1 MTVPLSVVII
11 TVLLIVITTL
21 IIVNIRHKNEIV
33 HYYEE
38 LPMRNYHS
46 IADAHRSANNKAE
59 CNAISASELD
69 EEHAYDEISECEDD
83 KHHPRLEQ
91 VLLGVSRGRHEHDI
105 STSHPGDDGVRH
117 DSLGYESVPTLEP
130 AQLLQPQQT
139 ERDEHLT
146 PKQHMSGHSANGNTD
161 LSRAMERPQLEGNE
175 GPDEPNKMSSSAGYE
190 RVKYDPRLEQVVLNL
205 QRRAGELSAV
215 PAIEH
220 NSSADVASSEIDETR
235 SSQVYERVKYDP
247 RLEQMILNLQRR
259 GDEVSA
265 IERVQD
271 TRSPDIDIS
280 EIDQTHGSEVYEC
293 VKYDPRLEQ
302 MILNLQR
309 RPGGVSDVPAIER
322 VQDTSTAD
330 IGISEIDQTHGSEVY
345 ECVKY
350 DPRLEQMILNLQRRP
365 GGVSD
370 VPAIERVQDT
380 STADIGISEI
390 DQTHGS
396 EVYERVK
403 YDPRLE
409 QMILNLQRRAGG
421 VPDVPVIEHVQE
433 SSSADIASSEMDQTH
448 CSQVYERVQYDHQ
461 LEQMSVN
468 LQRSAGGNDLSAE
481 SASQELLSECVNYDP
496 RLEQVSQATQR
507 SGDAV
512 EQEATLTESLLNEPQ
527 QSDTSALATGEMNAD
542 PSCSEN
548 TEDIYETISGYER
561 VTYDPRLVRAL
572 FHRSGAV
579 RHDGASDLT
588 RTIIL

>member
-1 MTVPLSVVII
+1 MIV
-11 TVLLIVITTL
+11 TVLLIIITSL
-21 IIVNIRHKNEIV
+21 IIVNIHHKNEID

-46 IADAHRSANNKAE
+46 IADAHRSANHEAE
-59 CNAISASELD
+59 SNAISESDSD
-69 EEHAYDEISECEDD
+69 EEHAYDEISECEDE
-83 KHHPRLEQ
+83 KHHPRLERT
-91 VLLGVSRGRHEHDI
+91 LLGVSRGRHEHDI

-130 AQLLQPQQT
+130 AQLLQSQQT
-139 ERDEHLT
+139 ERDEHRT
-146 PKQHMSGHSANGNTD
+146 PEQHMSGHSDTD

-175 GPDEPNKMSSSAGYE
+175 GPNEPNKVSSSAGYE

-205 QRRAGELSAV
+205 QRRAGRLSAV

-220 NSSADVASSEIDETR
+220 NSSADVASSEIDQTHG
-235 SSQVYERVKYDP
+235 SQVYERVKYDP

-259 GDEVSA
+259 AGVVSA
-265 IERVQD
+265 IDRVQD
-271 TRSPDIDIS
+271 TGSADIDIS
-280 EIDQTHGSEVYEC
+280 EIDQTHGSEVYER
-293 VKYDPRLEQ
+293 VKYDPRL
-302 MILNLQR
+302 ILNLQR
-309 RPGGVSDVPAIER
+309 RAGVVSAIECA
-322 VQDTSTAD
+322 QDTSSAD
-330 IGISEIDQTHGSEVY
+330 ID
-345 ECVKY
+345 
-350 DPRLEQMILNLQRRP
+350 
-365 GGVSD
+365 
-370 VPAIERVQDT
+370 
-380 STADIGISEI
+380 ISEI

-409 QMILNLQRRAGG
+409 QMLLNSQRRADG
-421 VPDVPVIEHVQE
+421 VSDVPAIEHVQD
-433 SSSADIASSEMDQTH
+433 SSTADIASGEMDQTH
-448 CSQVYERVQYDHQ
+448 CSQVYKRDVQCDPQ
-461 LEQMSVN
+461 LEQMSVD
-468 LQRSAGGNDLSAE
+468 LRRRAGGNSPSAE
-481 SASQELLSECVNYDP
+481 NASQELLSECVNYDP
-496 RLEQVSQATQR
+496 RLEQVSQATQG

-542 PSCSEN
+542 PVFSKN

-561 VTYDPRLVRAL
+561 VTYDPRLIRAL